1 MSLCNDK
8 GRPHLTDHEED
19 DDDIPGDHPA
29 TTPIAPKQV
38 SRKTGPTS
46 TIPDSSFATPNT
58 RAPGERTSN
67 DGSTPTLDDV
77 NREEFNSNFQ
87 KEAKSIENWERENLK
102 AEKRKRDLK
111 MKKITSPCN
120 CKTRKNKGRTLCK
133 HQGNIFGKTYVIER
147 NHGDSSDSEL
157 CIRRSNKRLTDAS
170 MEESSTFDDPDHTFA
185 IGEKIGIDWLC
196 SQDEPMKIP
205 QGNGDKIPPC

>member
-1 MSLCNDK
+1 MLMHSSPCMAWLATETSSCTQI
-8 GRPHLTDHEED
+8 GRGVDENLLEEHFQEAQ
-19 DDDIPGDHPA
+19 ITETNNQIGLINE
-29 TTPIAPKQV
+29 TP
-38 SRKTGPTS
+38 
-46 TIPDSSFATPNT
+46 PNT
-58 RAPGERTSN
+58 ARILSDSDYEDEN
-67 DGSTPTLDDV
+67 LLEEHFQ
-77 NREEFNSNFQ
+77 EEFNSNFQ